1 MSKGVIEI
9 SPGRIRALAADPAGG
24 TDSGP
29 AAPSLESDQHFAPFE
44 VTPAR
49 LGELIERAAGEV
61 RSVSGGDPEV
71 VVVGKLGGS
80 RLPAMVE
87 RLARRAGLGPVRVP
101 SRREQ
106 VIGAFLAATGSE
118 SGRSSSRE
126 AVLFPT
132 DSFLGL
138 AVGDPGR
145 RPDWT
150 ASRPVTAAGL
160 VRRARFGDPPSGS
173 QLEAATSA
181 TLRHLESLEPP
192 GFTRT
197 LLVSEMTPQVAR
209 LCGTEIDFESAG
221 RALDRLCD
229 PTGTSAVPAESSGL
243 AQRQALAATLV
254 ICKAL
259 SFRFDTQLELMVPDP
274 ARAWA
279 MLSSSDSVEGPRR
292 DS

>member
-1 MSKGVIEI
+1 MRKGVIEI
-9 SPGRIRALAADPAGG
+9 SPGRIRALAADPASGAE
-24 TDSGP
+24 SGP
-29 AAPSLESDQHFAPFE
+29 TAPSLESDQHFAPFE
-44 VTPAR
+44 TTPAR
-49 LGELIERAAGEV
+49 LGELIEQAAGEV

-71 VVVGKLGGS
+71 VVVGQLGRS

-106 VIGAFLAATGSE
+106 VIGAFLAATGFE
-118 SGRSSSRE
+118 STRSSSRE
-126 AVLFPT
+126 AVLVLT

-145 RPDWT
+145 HPDWT
-150 ASRPVTAAGL
+150 ASRPVTVAGL
-160 VRRARFGDPPSGS
+160 VRRARFGDPPSRS

-181 TLRHLESLEPP
+181 TLRHLGSLAPP
-192 GFTRT
+192 SYTRA
-197 LLVSEMTPQVAR
+197 LLVSEMAPHVAR
-209 LCGTEIDFESAG
+209 LCGTEIDFESAD
-221 RALDRLCD
+221 RALDRLGE
-229 PTGTSAVPAESSGL
+229 PTGTATAPSEPSRL

-259 SFRFDTQLELMVPDP
+259 SFRFDTPLELMVPDP

-279 MLSSSDSVEGPRR
+279 LLSTSDSVEGPRR
-292 DS
+292 DN

>member
-1 MSKGVIEI
+1 MRKGVIEI
-9 SPGRIRALAADPAGG
+9 SPGRIRALAADPAS
-24 TDSGP
+24 DAESGP
-29 AAPSLESDQHFAPFE
+29 AAPSLAIDQHFAPFE
-44 VTPAR
+44 TTPAR
-49 LGELIERAAGEV
+49 LGELIEQAAGEV

-71 VVVGKLGGS
+71 VIVGKLGGS
-80 RLPAMVE
+80 RLPAMVQ
-87 RLARRAGLGPVRVP
+87 RLARHAGLGPVRVP

-106 VIGAFLAATGSE
+106 VIGSFFAATGSE
-118 SGRSSSRE
+118 FARSSSQE
-126 AVLFPT
+126 AVLVLT

-138 AVGDPGR
+138 AVGIPGR
-145 RPDWT
+145 HPDWT

-160 VRRARFGDPPSGS
+160 VRRARFGGPPARN

-181 TLRHLESLEPP
+181 TLRHLGSLEPP
-192 GFTRT
+192 GFTRV
-197 LLVSEMTPQVAR
+197 LLVSEMTPQVAQ

-229 PTGTSAVPAESSGL
+229 PTGTSAASSEPGGF

-259 SFRFDTQLELMVPDP
+259 SFRFDTPLELMVPDP